1 MKEKSVTFYKRLI
14 IFTALPILI
23 IISGVLTFFI
33 GHTLGVWDNKGMT
46 VGVKETKQISTNVDK
61 ESEAATKS
69 VTNSGI
75 VDKQSPLDE
84 KDTANEEQAVAVSS
98 PVYDKV
104 VYLTFDDGPSK
115 NTEEILKI
123 LNEEQVKATF
133 FFNTNEKKQLDNV
146 IKETYDQGHAVGV
159 LTSTGNSYKQI
170 YASVNSYIEDFQAAY
185 DRIYAITGERPTIFR
200 FPGGSINGYNKNIYP
215 ALTEEMKA
223 RGYVYFDWNVCAQ
236 DYSGS
241 ASESDVVKNA
251 TKIPHQSNECIIL
264 MHDIG
269 YDAEESSIKEIIQF
283 YKNNGYSFEKL
294 SKDVKPITF

>member
-1 MKEKSVTFYKRLI
+1 MKERSVTFYKRLI
-14 IFTALPILI
+14 IFTALSILI
-23 IISGVLTFFI
+23 IISGLLTFFI
-33 GHTLGVWDNKGMT
+33 GRTLGAWDNKGMT

-75 VDKQSPLDE
+75 VDKQIPLDE
-84 KDTANEEQAVAVSS
+84 KDTANKEQAVAVSA

-115 NTEEILKI
+115 NTEELLKI
-123 LNEEQVKATF
+123 LDEEQVKATF

-159 LTSTGNSYKQI
+159 LTSSGNSYKQI
-170 YASVNSYIEDFQAAY
+170 YASVNSYIEDFQAGY

-241 ASESDVVKNA
+241 ASQADVVKNA

>member
-1 MKEKSVTFYKRLI
+1 MKERSVTFYKRLI

-23 IISGVLTFFI
+23 IISGLLTFFV
-33 GHTLGVWDNKGMT
+33 GHALGAWDNKDMT
-46 VGVKETKQISTNVDK
+46 VGTKEIKQISTDK
-61 ESEAATKS
+61 DSKTVPQS
-69 VTNSGI
+69 VTNADI

-84 KDTANEEQAVAVSS
+84 KTTDNEEQAVAVSA
-98 PVYDKV
+98 PVSDKV

-115 NTEEILKI
+115 KTEEILNI
-123 LNEEQVKATF
+123 LDEEQVKATF
-133 FFNTNEKKQLDNV
+133 FFNTNERKHLDNV
-146 IKETYDQGHAVGV
+146 IKEAFDQGHAVGV
-159 LTSTGNSYKQI
+159 LTSTGNCYNQI

-185 DRIYAITGERPTIFR
+185 DRLYAITGERPTIFR
-200 FPGGSINGYNKNIYP
+200 FPGGSINGYNKNIYA

-241 ASESDVVKNA
+241 ESQADVVKNA
-251 TKIPHQSNECIIL
+251 TKIPHQSKECIIL

-269 YDAEESSIKEIIQF
+269 YDTEESSLKEIIQF

>member
-1 MKEKSVTFYKRLI
+1 MKERSVTFYKRLI
-14 IFTALPILI
+14 IFTALSMLI
-23 IISGVLTFFI
+23 IIAGLSTFFI
-33 GHTLGVWDNKGMT
+33 GRTLGVWDNKGKT
-46 VGVKETKQISTNVDK
+46 VGVKETKQSSANVDK
-61 ESEAATKS
+61 ESEAATKT
-69 VTNSGI
+69 VTNAGV
-75 VDKQSPLDE
+75 VDKQIPQDE
-84 KDTANEEQAVAVSS
+84 KNIANEEQAVAVSA

-115 NTEEILKI
+115 NTEEILK
-123 LNEEQVKATF
+123 LLDEEQVKATF
-133 FFNTNEKKQLDNV
+133 FFNTNERKHLDHV
-146 IKETYDQGHAVGV
+146 IKEAYDQGHAVGV
-159 LTSTGNSYKQI
+159 LTSTGYSYNQI

-185 DRIYAITGERPTIFR
+185 DRLYAITGERPTIFR
-200 FPGGSINGYNKNIYP
+200 FPGGSINGYNKDIYP

-241 ASESDVVKNA
+241 ESQADIVKNA
-251 TKIPHQSNECIIL
+251 TKIPHQSKECIIL

-283 YKNNGYSFEKL
+283 YKSNGYSFEKL